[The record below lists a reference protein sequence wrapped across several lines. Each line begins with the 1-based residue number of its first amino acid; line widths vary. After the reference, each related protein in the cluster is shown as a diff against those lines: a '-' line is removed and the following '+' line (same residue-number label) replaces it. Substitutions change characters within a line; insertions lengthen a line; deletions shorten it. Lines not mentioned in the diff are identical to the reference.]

1 MPKKIVKGFT
11 LLELLVVIAI
21 IGVFTVV
28 AYPNISKWIDDRAV
42 KKDVYDVIAYINERK
57 SEVASGKYGMLQ
69 VALNTRIH
77 TNIMSVQDFIYVYKS
92 FDNKGG
98 LDDYYKQNRV
108 CRYQQRYATQ
118 DTNKIPNFE
127 IGSRNNDSN
136 SHVYPS
142 SNHPSPKHFSL
153 ICITKDSTIRHENNN
168 PKNVSIRDPSTGK
181 YHDYYLFCSKNY
193 STAQNCKENAKHEI
207 MYRIVWDQYVNIK
220 VYKYNK
226 KKDKWNKI
234 DG

>member
-1 MPKKIVKGFT
+1 MPKKTIKAFT

-21 IGVFTVV
+21 LGVFTTF

-153 ICITKDSTIRHENNN
+153 IV
-168 PKNVSIRDPSTGK
+168 PVSLSP
-181 YHDYYLFCSKNY
+181 
-193 STAQNCKENAKHEI
+193 
-207 MYRIVWDQYVNIK
+207 
-220 VYKYNK
+220 
-226 KKDKWNKI
+226 
-234 DG
+234 

>member
-77 TNIMSVQDFIYVYKS
+77 TNIMSVQDF
-92 FDNKGG
+92 
-98 LDDYYKQNRV
+98 
-108 CRYQQRYATQ
+108 
-118 DTNKIPNFE
+118 
-127 IGSRNNDSN
+127 
-136 SHVYPS
+136 
-142 SNHPSPKHFSL
+142 
-153 ICITKDSTIRHENNN
+153 
-168 PKNVSIRDPSTGK
+168 
-181 YHDYYLFCSKNY
+181 
-193 STAQNCKENAKHEI
+193 
-207 MYRIVWDQYVNIK
+207 
-220 VYKYNK
+220 
-226 KKDKWNKI
+226 
-234 DG
+234 